1 VIELEK
7 EYKKAVEEKKPVVA
21 EIDRIILEAT
31 RFLEAGILPFK
42 LLIPLKQNVKYL
54 QEWTVDNV
62 LYKIY
67 ELWGLCDENEEKF
80 KEKVKG
86 YKKLQEEAKKE
97 DDELS
102 ASYYKV
108 IVDTAEKYYSS
119 MKLFFE
125 RLRGNFSLRE

>member
-1 VIELEK
+1 MIELEK

-31 RFLEAGILPFK
+31 RFLEAGILPSK